1 LQLTK
6 CQQLATTQLKSKQ
19 RLDVLNKGHLNRGAL
34 YATTPNALGA
44 PTKVFVDFFDIYDQ
58 PNARVLD
65 VGSGQGRDALFI
77 ARRGHTV
84 VGVDLSPSGV
94 QDMIDTAATE
104 GLSVEGIVADIAS
117 FSPEGVFDIIVIDRT
132 LHMLDKEPRLAT
144 LIGLLDCVTIDGWVL
159 IEDERANIA
168 GIKTV
173 IQNHKAQW
181 KIVKE
186 TRGTFFL
193 RRI

>member
-1 LQLTK
+1 M
-6 CQQLATTQLKSKQ
+6 AYNY
-19 RLDVLNKGHLNRGAL
+19 DAL

-44 PTKVFVDFFDIYDQ
+44 PTKVFVDFFDTYDQ

-144 LIGLLDCVTIDGWVL
+144 LIGLLDCVAIDGWVL

-168 GIKTV
+168 GFKTV
-173 IQNHKAQW
+173 FQNHKAQW